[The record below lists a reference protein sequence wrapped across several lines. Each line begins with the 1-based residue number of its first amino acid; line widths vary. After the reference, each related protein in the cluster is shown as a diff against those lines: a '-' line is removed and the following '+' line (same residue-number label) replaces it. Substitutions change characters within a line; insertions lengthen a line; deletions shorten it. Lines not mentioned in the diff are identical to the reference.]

1 MTALANSRKRIW
13 AATGRVLHRNGWGTC
28 AWLAASLF
36 ESALALKAVARQS
49 APTVLVIILN
59 IFR

>member
-1 MTALANSRKRIW
+1 MTALANSLKRIW
-13 AATGRVLHRNGWGTC
+13 AATSRAPRRTGWGMC
-28 AWLAASLF
+28 GSLAGLLL
-36 ESALALKAVARQS
+36 ESALALQAVARQS